1 MSAPIKMRALDVVP
15 MHIIY
20 SGLSKNARNPEG
32 AKVFLS
38 WLASEEGALAYE
50 EATGRGNPLIA
61 KTKTA
66 QFIHGKKLSEFPPE
80 KSDELGALN
89 EHFNK
94 LLEAVGAAK

>member
-1 MSAPIKMRALDVVP
+1 MPVICCSMTCVTARSVVSALAPGYVA
-15 MHIIY
+15 
-20 SGLSKNARNPEG
+20 
-32 AKVFLS
+32 
-38 WLASEEGALAYE
+38 ASEALIDPSRWPHAVAEFEAYE
-50 EATGRGNPLIA
+50 EATGRGNPLIT

-89 EHFNK
+89 DHFNK

>member
-1 MSAPIKMRALDVVP
+1 MPSKRRRDGSFKDTAFPLNNEVRAALERRV
-15 MHIIY
+15 
-20 SGLSKNARNPEG
+20 L
-32 AKVFLS
+32 
-38 WLASEEGALAYE
+38 LAYE

-89 EHFNK
+89 DHFNK